1 MRPLVTPDEMARAD
15 ARAIESGTP
24 AEVLMERAGAAVA
37 RAARQAAGGRYGR
50 RAVVVAGTGNNGGDG
65 FVAARRLLAEGVA
78 VRCLVVGDAGSAR
91 GAAAHHLERLR
102 RAGGRVEPW
111 RAARARG
118 ADVAVD
124 AVFGT
129 GFRGAAEG
137 VAAEAI
143 DALCADGAPVVAVD
157 VPSGVAGATGAVV
170 GPAVRAHVTVAMGAE
185 KLGTAL
191 SPGSVLAGRVEV
203 VDIGIDVA
211 PGLVSCPEPDDVS
224 ALLPPRAPLAHKR
237 SSGAIA
243 LLAGSD
249 GMSGAAVLAA
259 RGALRAGVGYV
270 TVGATP
276 RVAAVVAAAVPEA
289 VTARASDRGALG
301 PDALAALGDV
311 VERATA
317 VAIGPGLGRGDGQ
330 RALVERA
337 LATVA
342 APVVVDADGL
352 NVLSGDPDA
361 LRRRADARRATIL
374 TPHPAELARLL
385 GRATGDVVADR
396 LGCARAAAERFACV
410 VLLKGH
416 RTLVAA
422 PDGRVVVVPVG
433 GPELATAGTGDVL
446 TGVVAALVAAGSD
459 PFDAAWAGAYLHG
472 VAGAR
477 AARGAT
483 SGVLAG
489 DVADAL
495 APARAA
501 LERGDATDTRLR
513 AAAGPRA
520 RFTLDA

>member
-1 MRPLVTPDEMARAD
+1 MARAD

-37 RAARQAAGGRYGR
+37 RAALRLAGGRYGR
-50 RAVVVAGTGNNGGDG
+50 RALVVAGKGNNGGDG

-78 VRCLVVGDAGSAR
+78 VRCLVVGDPDAAP

-102 RAGGRVEPW
+102 RSGGRVEPFG
-111 RAARARG
+111 AARVRG
-118 ADVAVD
+118 ADVAID
-124 AVFGT
+124 ALFGT

-137 VAAEAI
+137 DAADAI
-143 DALCADGAPVVAVD
+143 DALGSCGAPVVAVD
-157 VPSGVAGATGAVV
+157 VPSGVAGATGAVE
-170 GPAVRAHVTVAMGAE
+170 GPAVRAAVTVAMGAE

-191 SPGSVLAGRVEV
+191 PPGSVHAGRVEV
-203 VDIGIDVA
+203 AGIGIPVE
-211 PGLVSCPEPDDVS
+211 PGLVSCAEPADVA
-224 ALLPPRAPLAHKR
+224 ALLPPRSPLAHKR
-237 SSGAIA
+237 SSGAVA

-259 RGALRAGVGYV
+259 RGALRAGAGYA

-276 RVAAVVAAAVPEA
+276 RVAAVVAASVPEV
-289 VTARASDRGALG
+289 VTARVSDRAVLG
-301 PDALAALGDV
+301 PDALDGLGDV
-311 VERATA
+311 VARATA

-330 RALVERA
+330 RALVERV
-337 LATVA
+337 LASA
-342 APVVVDADGL
+342 GAPVVVDADGL
-352 NVLSGDPDA
+352 NVLAGRDEA
-361 LRRRADARRATIL
+361 VRRRAAAGRATIL
-374 TPHPAELARLL
+374 TPHPAELGRLL
-385 GRATGDVVADR
+385 GRSTAEIVAGR
-396 LGCARAAAERFACV
+396 LDAARAAADCFSCV

-422 PDGRVVVVPVG
+422 PGGRVVVVPAG

-446 TGVVAALVAAGSD
+446 TGVVAALAAGGAD

-472 VAGAR
+472 EAGAL

-495 APARAA
+495 
-501 LERGDATDTRLR
+501 
-513 AAAGPRA
+513 PRA
-520 RFTLDA
+520 RLALRRAAEG